1 MVNPRHVL
9 HTIQS
14 SNVKYF
20 FIFQISMSV
29 CSSLV
34 QMEELASIFKDHTSV
49 DVLKA
54 GLDKTVK

>member
-1 MVNPRHVL
+1 MFCTPFKV
-9 HTIQS
+9 QM
-14 SNVKYF
+14 Y
-20 FIFQISMSV
+20 FQISMSV